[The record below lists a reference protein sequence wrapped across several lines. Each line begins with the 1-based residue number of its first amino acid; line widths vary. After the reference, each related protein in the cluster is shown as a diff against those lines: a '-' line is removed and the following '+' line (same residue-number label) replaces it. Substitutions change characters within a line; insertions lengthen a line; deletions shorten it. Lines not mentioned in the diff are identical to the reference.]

1 MPEETKEAPK
11 APSVSENKVLA
22 ALGYFPL
29 AVLIPLF
36 VIFTDKKKDKFLAFH
51 AWQSLILAVAA
62 FVVLVGASILTVV
75 PIIGAIIAL
84 CGVPILLLAIAVIFL
99 FLAYKAYKGEKYML
113 PTVGEF
119 AQKQV
124 K

>member
-11 APSVSENKVLA
+11 APSVSENKILA

-36 VIFTDKKKDKFLAFH
+36 VILTDKKKDKFLAFH
-51 AWQSLILAVAA
+51 AWQSLILTVLV
-62 FVVLVGASILTVV
+62 FVVFVGLGLLSFIPFVGAILAVCGLPVLSLVV
-75 PIIGAIIAL
+75 
-84 CGVPILLLAIAVIFL
+84 AVIYL
-99 FLAYKAYKGEKYML
+99 FLAYKAYLGEKYMI
-113 PTVGEF
+113 PTLGEY